1 VAQLEPLQVGVM
13 FWTGGELGVDAESDQ
28 IVRSVKSLGV
38 NCGQLGLHGAADLG
52 PAAQKAWKEA
62 FAKHDLTVVT
72 VFPAYKGESYA
83 DVETVQKTVG
93 FMPPATRQEREK
105 RTYESSD
112 FAKALGVPGVA
123 THIGFVPE
131 DTSDPDYVAV
141 RDMVRRVCDYCA
153 NNGQSFAL
161 ETGQEPAAVLKEF
174 IEDVGRPNLRVNF
187 DPANMILYGSGEPLA
202 ALEIVKDWV
211 ETVHCKDGSWPK
223 AKGTLGSETPLGK
236 GAVGMDRFVAK
247 LKEIGYTGPLTIER
261 EIVGEAQR
269 ADIQEAI
276 ALLERLRRQ

>member
-1 VAQLEPLQVGVM
+1 MAQLEPLQVGVM
-13 FWTGGELGVDAESDQ
+13 FWTGGELGVDDAPAA

-38 NCGQLGLHGAADLG
+38 NCGQLGLHGTADLG
-52 PAAQKAWKEA
+52 PGAQEAWKEA
-62 FAKHDLTVVT
+62 FARHDLTVVT

-83 DVETVQKTVG
+83 DVETVQRTVG
-93 FMPPATRQEREK
+93 FMPAATRQEREK

-112 FAKALGVPGVA
+112 FAKAVGVPGVA

-174 IEDVGRPNLRVNF
+174 IEDVARPNLRVNF
-187 DPANMILYGSGEPLA
+187 DPANMILYGSGEPLPA
-202 ALEIVKDWV
+202 IEMVKDWV
-211 ETVHCKDGSWPK
+211 ETVHCKDGTWPK
-223 AKGTLGSETPLGK
+223 AKGKLGAETPLGE
-236 GAVGMDRFVAK
+236 GDVGMDRFVAK
-247 LKEIGYTGPLTIER
+247 LKEIGYKGPLTIER

-269 ADIQEAI
+269 ADIKEAI
-276 ALLERLRRQ
+276 ALLERLRKQ